1 LPRVNTAMKKPD
13 ISPEG
18 LEAEH
23 RVVAYACN
31 AITTIADDFPDA
43 DIENMLSSIIAN
55 LMLQHEAKPLR
66 WLETV
71 SNMAFRKLNMMRE
84 LH

>member
-1 LPRVNTAMKKPD
+1 MTKPD
-13 ISPEG
+13 ISPEA

-23 RVVAYACN
+23 AVVRSALN
-31 AITTIADDFPDA
+31 AMLAAVAEHPAA
-43 DIENMLSSIIAN
+43 DIENMMSSILAN
-55 LMLQHEAKPLR
+55 LMLRHDAKPLR